1 MHWLF
6 AEGDAFHPEANV
18 EKMHSGVPLTDE
30 DRWPW
35 LRLIGDWMSEQEDAG
50 VSAVV
55 TCSAL
60 RRVYRDLLREGRPAV
75 RFCHMTR
82 RRPRSPTASST
93 ARATT
98 CRRRCCPASWPPSN
112 RSSPTSPASPS
123 PGTAARPR
131 CSTACC
137 TPWASRRP
145 SEPSATWR
153 SHVRRWSRPQH
164 LTVHLAAG
172 RPDQHAGNGQLIL
185 ACLAGIAVIV
195 VLISWLKMHPFLAL
209 ILGSAAL
216 AAVAWIA
223 PTAALTSFTNG
234 FGSTAG
240 AVGILIALGAMLGKI
255 LADSGGADNIVNRI
269 TDRLSGNMLP
279 WGMALIAAIIGL
291 PLFFEVGV
299 VILVPVVI
307 LVARRA
313 NSTLMRIGIPALA
326 GLSVLHGLV
335 PPHPGPQTAIA
346 LLKADQSQTLIFGLI
361 VAIPTLIISGPLLG
375 RLMDRWVP
383 VYAPAS
389 LGEPAI
395 DARTHDREI
404 QKVSAAAR
412 WRDVGRRAA
421 GARQPRGRGRLPRA
435 RRGRPRVEE
444 QGTASAHLTKRPSFG
459 AALITIVLPVLLMLL
474 KAISDLATPS
484 GSLARQ
490 IFDTIGAP
498 AIALLL
504 AVLLSYFTLGR
515 GAGMRREQT
524 NESLGS
530 GLPGIAGILLI
541 VAAGGGFKQL
551 LVDAGVANVI
561 ADWATGA
568 NISVLLLGW
577 LVAVGIRLAT
587 GSATVATTTAAGIV
601 GALAGTLST
610 SHLALL
616 VLAIGCGSLFFS
628 HVNDAGFWLVKQ
640 YFGLTVGQT
649 IKSWSV
655 METVIS
661 VVGFIFVIGLSLV
674 F

>member
-1 MHWLF
+1 M
-6 AEGDAFHPEANV
+6 
-18 EKMHSGVPLTDE
+18 
-30 DRWPW
+30 
-35 LRLIGDWMSEQEDAG
+35 
-50 VSAVV
+50 
-55 TCSAL
+55 
-60 RRVYRDLLREGRPAV
+60 
-75 RFCHMTR
+75 
-82 RRPRSPTASST
+82 
-93 ARATT
+93 
-98 CRRRCCPASWPPSN
+98 
-112 RSSPTSPASPS
+112 
-123 PGTAARPR
+123 
-131 CSTACC
+131 
-137 TPWASRRP
+137 
-145 SEPSATWR
+145 SAT
-153 SHVRRWSRPQH
+153 V
-164 LTVHLAAG
+164 AAASTLVA
-172 RPDQHAGNGQLIL
+172 PTLPAADPISSAGNTQLIL
-185 ACLAGIAVIV
+185 ALLAGIAVIV
-195 VLISWLKMHPFLAL
+195 GLITWLKMHPFLAL

-216 AAVAWIA
+216 ALVAWIP
-223 PTAALTSFTNG
+223 PTAALTSFING

-240 AVGILIALGAMLGKI
+240 AVGILIALGAMLGK
-255 LADSGGADNIVNRI
+255 LLSDSGGADTIVSRI
-269 TDRLSGNMLP
+269 IQRLGGSKLP

-307 LVARRA
+307 LVARRT

-346 LLKADQSQTLIFGLI
+346 LLKADQTQTLVFGLLI
-361 VAIPTLIISGPLLG
+361 AIPTLIISGPLLG

-389 LGEPAI
+389 LGEDAI
-395 DARTHDREI
+395 DARTHDREM
-404 QKVSAAAR
+404 QTTSVGSGSAGSAGSAASDSTTGPIADDSR
-412 WRDVGRRAA
+412 TTGTQVRGPGEDDPGLLATQGIGSAA
-421 GARQPRGRGRLPRA
+421 PR
-435 RRGRPRVEE
+435 
-444 QGTASAHLTKRPSFG
+444 LTKRPSFG

-474 KAISDLATPS
+474 KGVGDLTTAANTVPR
-484 GSLARQ
+484 AF
-490 IFDTIGAP
+490 FDTIGAP
-498 AIALLL
+498 TIALLL
-504 AVLLSYFTLGR
+504 AVLLAYFTLGR
-515 GAGMRREQT
+515 GAGMRREQV

-541 VAAGGGFKQL
+541 VAAGGGFKQV

-561 ADWATGA
+561 ADWATGK

-661 VVGFIFVIGLSLV
+661 VVGFILVMLMSLV
-674 F
+674 V

>member
-1 MHWLF
+1 
-6 AEGDAFHPEANV
+6 
-18 EKMHSGVPLTDE
+18 
-30 DRWPW
+30 
-35 LRLIGDWMSEQEDAG
+35 
-50 VSAVV
+50 
-55 TCSAL
+55 
-60 RRVYRDLLREGRPAV
+60 
-75 RFCHMTR
+75 
-82 RRPRSPTASST
+82 
-93 ARATT
+93 
-98 CRRRCCPASWPPSN
+98 
-112 RSSPTSPASPS
+112 
-123 PGTAARPR
+123 
-131 CSTACC
+131 
-137 TPWASRRP
+137 
-145 SEPSATWR
+145 
-153 SHVRRWSRPQH
+153 
-164 LTVHLAAG
+164 
-172 RPDQHAGNGQLIL
+172 
-185 ACLAGIAVIV
+185 
-195 VLISWLKMHPFLAL
+195 
-209 ILGSAAL
+209 
-216 AAVAWIA
+216 
-223 PTAALTSFTNG
+223 
-234 FGSTAG
+234 
-240 AVGILIALGAMLGKI
+240 
-255 LADSGGADNIVNRI
+255 
-269 TDRLSGNMLP
+269 
-279 WGMALIAAIIGL
+279 
-291 PLFFEVGV
+291 
-299 VILVPVVI
+299 
-307 LVARRA
+307 
-313 NSTLMRIGIPALA
+313 
-326 GLSVLHGLV
+326 
-335 PPHPGPQTAIA
+335 
-346 LLKADQSQTLIFGLI
+346 
-361 VAIPTLIISGPLLG
+361 
-375 RLMDRWVP
+375 MDRWVP

-395 DARTHDREI
+395 DARTHDREL
-404 QKVSAAAR
+404 QKVSAAGGGGTSDIGSLE
-412 WRDVGRRAA
+412 RDSRTVGADYREP
-421 GARQPRGRGRLPRA
+421 GVDD
-435 RRGRPRVEE
+435 PRVEE

-504 AVLLSYFTLGR
+504 AVLLSYFTLGK

-661 VVGFIFVIGLSLV
+661 VVGFIFVMGLSLV

>member
-1 MHWLF
+1 
-6 AEGDAFHPEANV
+6 
-18 EKMHSGVPLTDE
+18 
-30 DRWPW
+30 
-35 LRLIGDWMSEQEDAG
+35 MSAT
-50 VSAVV
+50 V
-55 TCSAL
+55 T
-60 RRVYRDLLREGRPAV
+60 
-75 RFCHMTR
+75 
-82 RRPRSPTASST
+82 
-93 ARATT
+93 
-98 CRRRCCPASWPPSN
+98 PASILPAADPI
-112 RSSPTSPASPS
+112 SS
-123 PGTAARPR
+123 
-131 CSTACC
+131 
-137 TPWASRRP
+137 
-145 SEPSATWR
+145 
-153 SHVRRWSRPQH
+153 
-164 LTVHLAAG
+164 
-172 RPDQHAGNGQLIL
+172 AGNTQLIL
-185 ACLAGIAVIV
+185 ALLVGIAVIV
-195 VLISWLKMHPFLAL
+195 GLITLLKMHPFLAL

-216 AAVAWIA
+216 ALVAWIP
-223 PTAALTSFTNG
+223 PTAALTSFING

-240 AVGILIALGAMLGKI
+240 AVGILIALGAMLGKL
-255 LADSGGADNIVNRI
+255 LADSGGADTIVSRI
-269 TDRLSGNMLP
+269 IQRLGGNKLP

-307 LVARRA
+307 LVARRT

-346 LLKADQSQTLIFGLI
+346 LLKADQTQTLVFGLL

-389 LGEPAI
+389 LGEDAI
-395 DARTHDREI
+395 DARTYEREMQTSSVGGGSAGSTGSAGSASSTGPI
-404 QKVSAAAR
+404 ADESRTTGTQVRGPGEDDPGLLATQGIGSAA
-412 WRDVGRRAA
+412 
-421 GARQPRGRGRLPRA
+421 PR
-435 RRGRPRVEE
+435 
-444 QGTASAHLTKRPSFG
+444 LTKRPSFG
-459 AALITIVLPVLLMLL
+459 AALITIVLPVVLMLL
-474 KAISDLATPS
+474 KGVGDLTTAANTVP
-484 GSLARQ
+484 RQ
-490 IFDTIGAP
+490 FFDTIGAP
-498 AIALLL
+498 TIALLL
-504 AVLLSYFTLGR
+504 AVLLAYFTLGR
-515 GAGMRREQT
+515 GAGMRREQV

-541 VAAGGGFKQL
+541 VAAGGGFKQV

-561 ADWATGA
+561 ADWATGK

-661 VVGFIFVIGLSLV
+661 VVGFIFVMLMSLLV
-674 F
+674 

>member
-1 MHWLF
+1 M
-6 AEGDAFHPEANV
+6 
-18 EKMHSGVPLTDE
+18 
-30 DRWPW
+30 
-35 LRLIGDWMSEQEDAG
+35 
-50 VSAVV
+50 SAV
-55 TCSAL
+55 
-60 RRVYRDLLREGRPAV
+60 GAV
-75 RFCHMTR
+75 L
-82 RRPRSPTASST
+82 S
-93 ARATT
+93 
-98 CRRRCCPASWPPSN
+98 
-112 RSSPTSPASPS
+112 TSPSISPLAD
-123 PGTAARPR
+123 PI
-131 CSTACC
+131 ST
-137 TPWASRRP
+137 
-145 SEPSATWR
+145 
-153 SHVRRWSRPQH
+153 
-164 LTVHLAAG
+164 
-172 RPDQHAGNGQLIL
+172 AGNGQLIL

-307 LVARRA
+307 MVARRA

-395 DARTHDREI
+395 DARTHDREL
-404 QKVSAAAR
+404 QKVSAGGGGGTA
-412 WRDVGRRAA
+412 DVGLLERDSRAV
-421 GARQPRGRGRLPRA
+421 GADYREQGTDD
-435 RRGRPRVEE
+435 PRVEE

-504 AVLLSYFTLGR
+504 AVLLSYFTLGK

-568 NISVLLLGW
+568 NVSVLLLGW

-674 F
+674 V